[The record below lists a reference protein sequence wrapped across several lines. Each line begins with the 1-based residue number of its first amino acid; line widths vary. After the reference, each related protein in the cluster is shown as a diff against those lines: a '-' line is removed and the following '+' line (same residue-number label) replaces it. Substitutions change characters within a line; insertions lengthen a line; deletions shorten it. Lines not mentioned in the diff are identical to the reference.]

1 MSTALV
7 DRSMQ
12 KLSWLLSTDNAYLCP
27 EHVLHADDHDAYAHL
42 QQIGLLQ
49 LSAQAE
55 TQVICPSCQEQWI
68 RPMLH
73 SDRHLQGL
81 CLECGNVPL
90 GIQNIGHTQLNVE
103 EVARRLQ
110 MALSLQTRFQL
121 TATVPGHLWRL
132 GDLEINRKR
141 HTLVFAYGLTSVE
154 HTVTQTLPLLAP
166 SGVAV
171 VFSFE
176 SLPEWMR
183 TWAGAHIPLAA
194 VLRLR
199 KTAFVLDDWQSYVY
213 ATPSSA
219 PTFAADDTPAS
230 RTSLHLLRSSHIA
243 LIEGE
248 RHSVPPDARQLLL
261 MLLEAEGEEIHKSEL
276 AERLGK
282 PHDFKLSV
290 LFRRCKPVQE
300 TFVVA
305 DERGRYRIHDQYCL
319 V

>member
-49 LSAQAE
+49 LSSQAE

-141 HTLVFAYGLTSVE
+141 HTLVFAHGLSNAE
-154 HTVTQTLPLLAP
+154 HTFTQALQQLAP
-166 SGVAV
+166 IGAIV
-171 VFSFE
+171 VFGFE
-176 SLPEWMR
+176 ERPVWTTNLK
-183 TWAGAHIPLAA
+183 AAYIPLTA

-199 KTAFVLDDWQSYVY
+199 KTAFVLDDWQSYLH
-213 ATPSSA
+213 TA
-219 PTFAADDTPAS
+219 PTLATDDTS
-230 RTSLHLLRSSHIA
+230 VSSTSLHLLRSSHVA

-282 PHDFKLSV
+282 PHDFKLSA

-305 DERGRYRIHDQYCL
+305 DERGRYRIRDEYCL